1 MSAKLGQGS
10 GVTVRFFSVLAWEF
24 FRIVEQYFRK
34 EKTLCC
40 DPQRVWT
47 EGLSAIVVKRLL
59 NILLF
64 NRVDQVLQRGARHS
78 Q

>member
-47 EGLSAIVVKRLL
+47 EGYQLL
-59 NILLF
+59 W
-64 NRVDQVLQRGARHS
+64 
-78 Q
+78 